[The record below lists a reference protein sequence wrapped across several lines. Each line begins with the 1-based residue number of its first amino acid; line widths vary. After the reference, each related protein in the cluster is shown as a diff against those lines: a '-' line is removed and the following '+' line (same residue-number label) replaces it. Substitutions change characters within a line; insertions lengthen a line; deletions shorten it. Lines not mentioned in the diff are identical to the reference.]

1 MSSSSTSI
9 VPLENSLQKKQV
21 ISTIIKKVID
31 KLNEISIENLKSM
44 KGDLEL
50 LKYICALV
58 FNLVKPKHRLL
69 PQDVDGLIISVLI
82 TIFNLDPLE
91 VNQIKE
97 TIKFLQD
104 NDLIKKIG
112 CVNKS
117 VFRIITYVKK
127 KFG

>member
-1 MSSSSTSI
+1 MSSSSTSL
-9 VPLENSLQKKQV
+9 VPLENSLAKKQV
-21 ISTIIKKVID
+21 VSTIIKKVID
-31 KLNEISIENLKSM
+31 KLNEIENLKSM

-58 FNLVKPKHRLL
+58 FNLIKPRHKLL
-69 PQDVDGLIISVLI
+69 PQDIDGLIISVLI

-117 VFRIITYVKK
+117 VFRVITYVKK